1 MSPEFVFHVRNNLPF
16 TDDNLQTVKTFYV
29 RGRSLF
35 KEMHVLVLFV
45 CLLFNVHLLYAML
58 RALDSVLNEFLCG
71 EQKWGHEP
79 GQASASWIMS
89 IG

>member
-1 MSPEFVFHVRNNLPF
+1 M
-16 TDDNLQTVKTFYV
+16 
-29 RGRSLF
+29 
-35 KEMHVLVLFV
+35 LVLFV